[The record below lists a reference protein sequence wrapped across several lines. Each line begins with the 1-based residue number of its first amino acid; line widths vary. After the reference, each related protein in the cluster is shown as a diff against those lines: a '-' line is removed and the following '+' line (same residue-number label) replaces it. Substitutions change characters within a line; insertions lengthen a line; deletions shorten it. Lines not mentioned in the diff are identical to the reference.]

1 MFMSD
6 NCNNKIIQ
14 NIRTKIR
21 QICAN
26 IFAKSNIEEKDGFK
40 IGRIDILRMEQGAYP
55 LFVCVFLFGENPKG
69 GFYDEKIQIH
79 SLSIQKFQTPSALA
93 HFRRCKRPMFPVF
106 CILTDFALIGSYL

>member
-1 MFMSD
+1 MSD

-55 LFVCVFLFGENPKG
+55 LFLCAFLLNKIRKE
-69 GFYDEKIQIH
+69 GFMMKKSKYTHFPFKNFRHPLLLRNSGDVKDQC
-79 SLSIQKFQTPSALA
+79 FPS
-93 HFRRCKRPMFPVF
+93 
-106 CILTDFALIGSYL
+106 FAS